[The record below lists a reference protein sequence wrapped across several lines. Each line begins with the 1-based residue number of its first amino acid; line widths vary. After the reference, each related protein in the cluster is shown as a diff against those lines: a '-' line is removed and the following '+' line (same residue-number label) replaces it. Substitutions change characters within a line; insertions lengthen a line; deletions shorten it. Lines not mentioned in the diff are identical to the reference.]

1 MDSSGKSFAVVG
13 IGASAGGLDAVS
25 ELLAELPA
33 KTGMAFLFV
42 QHLDPR
48 HQSFLTEI
56 LAKRAHIPV
65 GTAVDGATVE
75 PDHLY
80 VIPTNTTLTV
90 TDGVLRLR
98 PRESWE
104 RPHKPVDILFRS
116 LAENHGHR
124 TVGVVLSGANS
135 DGAQGLEEIKAAG
148 GITMAQEPASAK
160 FDGMPKSAIA
170 TGCVD
175 FVLTP
180 KELAKEMV
188 SIGRHRI

>member
-1 MDSSGKSFAVVG
+1 MKSFPVVG

-80 VIPTNTTLTV
+80 VIPPNTTLTV

-124 TVGVVLSGANS
+124 TIGVVLSGANS